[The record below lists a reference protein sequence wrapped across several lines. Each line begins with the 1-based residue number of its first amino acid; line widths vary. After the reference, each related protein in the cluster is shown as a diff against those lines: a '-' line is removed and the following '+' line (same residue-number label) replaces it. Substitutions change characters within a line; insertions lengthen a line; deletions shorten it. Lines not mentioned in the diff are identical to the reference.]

1 MTSKEKIYKYLLNTY
16 PSINDDE
23 YILVE
28 IVHKY
33 TFMREQTAFKNVK
46 DVVDYVITH
55 KKTHNIFIAV
65 GLTDGVSRK
74 KERIVPVEI

>member
-1 MTSKEKIYKYLLNTY
+1 
-16 PSINDDE
+16 
-23 YILVE
+23 
-28 IVHKY
+28 
-33 TFMREQTAFKNVK
+33 MREQTAFQNVK

-74 KERIVPVEI
+74 KERIVPVQI